1 MLTTLKDSVKE
12 VVKLF
17 VPGKAQVTFLKVP
30 AGWVCAA
37 AGFAVKSFLA

>member
-1 MLTTLKDSVKE
+1 MLTAVKDAVKE

-17 VPGKAQVTFLKVP
+17 VPGQAQVTFLKIP

-37 AGFAVKSFLA
+37 AGFVAKSFLG